1 MRQIFSDKKIDASL
15 FLQMENLMYA
25 LLKEE
30 NAYLEYGYKA
40 YYDEIENKIVISHFW
55 DDRSEVDKVIGLK
68 SEVYLKALGYKH
80 HSDMQLIRSYAK
92 ELQQSPLKN
101 FLTQLFVLLEDLRV
115 EEIVKRE
122 RPGTK
127 PIFARRKEMYRNY
140 FSSQYEINRIRNYH
154 ADMLI
159 CLCYLTVTSD
169 KYEMFN
175 NDYFEH
181 IEAILHETFQT
192 HTTEDTMYVVEKIR
206 YRLEELLEHD
216 MINNYFGLAPLNTS
230 VIFDK
235 IEERVDELAN
245 DDVQI
250 VDDDDDK
257 SKINESFSTW
267 HRENKNNENENF
279 LRFELE
285 SGTKTNM
292 MGDTARESEDSDQA
306 LASVQGTSQKS
317 TQSNFDGADAE
328 DTRGSHAS
336 SQSEG
341 VYGKYNAGASHT
353 FKEARKPQPDEKK
366 DYQAIKSVVNK
377 DVKEL
382 KKIIEKT
389 IENKTNANAD
399 KYYGRLRKKFLRIYT
414 EKQPRMFY
422 KKGQESQELDV
433 VFHLLVDCSGS
444 MYNKM
449 EETKK
454 SVVLFHE
461 ALKSLK
467 IPHAISGFWEDASS
481 ATPENKPNVI
491 HEVVTY
497 QNSTLPSIGPEVMQL
512 REEEDNRDGYIIR
525 IVSEKLTKRQEKH
538 KFLLVFTDGEPS
550 ALDYQQ
556 DGILDTHEAVKHA
569 RKSGIEVI
577 GIFIEEGEA
586 KEATYQLMK
595 NIYNHHFL
603 VANHAEDLRLKIKP
617 LLKKLLL
624 KTIE

>member
-1 MRQIFSDKKIDASL
+1 MRQIFSDIKIDASL

-30 NAYLEYGYKA
+30 DAYLEYGYKA
-40 YYDEIENKIVISHFW
+40 YYDEVEQKVVISHFW
-55 DDRSEVDKVIGLK
+55 DDRKEEDKVIGLK
-68 SEVYLKALGYKH
+68 SEVFLKALGNKH
-80 HSDMQLIRSYAK
+80 YSHMYLIRSYAT
-92 ELQQSPLKN
+92 ELQESPLKM

-115 EEIVKRE
+115 EEIVKKL

-127 PIFARRKEMYRNY
+127 HIFTRRKEMYRSY
-140 FSSQYEINRIRNYH
+140 FSSQNEINRVRNYH
-154 ADMLI
+154 ADRLF
-159 CLCYLTVTSD
+159 CLCYLALTSD
-169 KYEMFN
+169 KYEMFHN
-175 NDYFEH
+175 EHFEQ
-181 IEAILHETFQT
+181 IESILHEAFQAQN
-192 HTTEDTMYVVEKIR
+192 TEDTMYVVEKVR
-206 YRLEELLEHD
+206 YRLEETISHD
-216 MINNYFGLAPLNTS
+216 MINTYFGHAPLYLS
-230 VIFDK
+230 VTG
-235 IEERVDELAN
+235 DEKNCRAEKLAN
-245 DDVQI
+245 DDTQI
-250 VDDDDDK
+250 LDDDDDK
-257 SKINESFSTW
+257 NVMDQKLSTW
-267 HRENKNNENENF
+267 HRENKNNDNENF

-285 SGTKTNM
+285 SGTKTNL
-292 MGDTARESEDSDQA
+292 MGNAARESESGDQA
-306 LASVQGTSQKS
+306 LSSVQGTSQKS

-328 DTRGSHAS
+328 DARASHAS
-336 SQSEG
+336 SQNEG
-341 VYGKYNAGASHT
+341 AYGKYNVGASHT
-353 FKEARKPQPDEKK
+353 FKEAKKPSPDEKK
-366 DYQAIKSVVNK
+366 DYQAIKSIINK

-382 KKIIEKT
+382 KKTIEKT
-389 IENKTNANAD
+389 IENKTNANSD

-433 VFHLLVDCSGS
+433 AFQLLVDCSGS

-454 SVVLFHE
+454 SVALFHE

-481 ATPENKPNVI
+481 AKPEDKPNVI

-497 QNSTLPSIGPEVMQL
+497 KNSVMPNVGPEIMQL

-525 IVSEKLTKRQEKH
+525 IVSENLAKRQEKH

-556 DGILDTHEAVKHA
+556 DGILDTHEAVKLA
-569 RKSGIEVI
+569 RKKGMEVI

-603 VANHAEDLRLKIKP
+603 VANDAEDLRLKIKP